1 MKDKNMTLGFKI
13 HESTHVYNS
22 VVNSLK
28 AGGCRIVGPGSSKW
42 NVMWTGIVK
51 TDYLKEA
58 SKYQK
63 INHFP
68 QSF

>member
-1 MKDKNMTLGFKI
+1 MTLGFKVT
-13 HESTHVYNS
+13 ESTHIYNS

-28 AGGCRIVGPGSSKW
+28 TGGCRIVGPNSSKW
-42 NVMWTGIVK
+42 NVMWTGATK
-51 TDYLKEA
+51 PDYLKEA
-58 SKYQK
+58 SRYQK